1 MDWMKSRSKGH
12 FFLKKRGQCTD
23 LLTFLFQ
30 VFSLILITCIELYLP
45 TICYGAY
52 PRIAEL

>member
-12 FFLKKRGQCTD
+12 FFLKKKGQCTD